1 METRRTQQER
11 TAATTKDLVGAARA
25 HFARDGYAAASLDA
39 ICAQAGITKGAL
51 YHHFRNKRSLF
62 RAVYEAEQH
71 RLRGAI
77 ADAFRACPDPWDGL
91 RAGQRAFLTGSIEP
105 GTQRITLLDA
115 PGALGWAVMREVQ
128 ADCRAMTRSGL
139 ARAVRADGEGPVSA
153 VEAVEAVELDA
164 MASVVF
170 GALCECAMA
179 VAHARDPDAVLA
191 ASLRQ
196 VDRLVAALAGTPAG
210 AGVAADGVAPAG
222 TGRGAAAP
230 AVADAPPAGLPV
242 A

>member
-1 METRRTQQER
+1 MKTRRTQQER
-11 TAATTKDLVGAARA
+11 TAATTKDLVGAART

-39 ICAQAGITKGAL
+39 ICALAGITKGGL
-51 YHHFRNKRSLF
+51 YHHFRNKQTLF
-62 RAVYEAEQH
+62 HAVYAAEQH
-71 RLRGAI
+71 RLRDAI
-77 ADAFRACPDPWDGL
+77 ADAFRACRDPWDGL

-128 ADCRAMTRSGL
+128 ADCRAMTRRGL
-139 ARAVRADGEGPVSA
+139 AQAVGAGLHGGEDA
-153 VEAVEAVELDA
+153 VAEVELDA

-179 VAHARDPDAVLA
+179 VAHAPDPEAVLA

-196 VDRLVAALAGTPAG
+196 VDRLVAALPG
-210 AGVAADGVAPAG
+210 APAG
-222 TGRGAAAP
+222 R
-230 AVADAPPAGLPV
+230 AG
-242 A
+242 

>member
-1 METRRTQQER
+1 MKTRRTQQER
-11 TAATTKDLVGAARA
+11 TATTTKGLVGAARV

-39 ICAQAGITKGAL
+39 ICAQASITKGAL
-51 YHHFRNKRSLF
+51 YHHFRNKQTLF
-62 RAVYEAEQH
+62 HAVYAAEQH
-71 RLRGAI
+71 RLRDAI

-128 ADCRAMTRSGL
+128 ADCRAMTRRGL
-139 ARAVRADGEGPVSA
+139 EQAVGTVVYGGEDA
-153 VEAVEAVELDA
+153 VPAVELDA

-179 VAHARDPDAVLA
+179 VAHAPDPDAVLA

-196 VDRLVAALAGTPAG
+196 VDRLVAALPGAPVGRAG
-210 AGVAADGVAPAG
+210 
-222 TGRGAAAP
+222 
-230 AVADAPPAGLPV
+230 
-242 A
+242 

>member
-1 METRRTQQER
+1 MKTRRTQQER

-25 HFARDGYAAASLDA
+25 HFARTGYAAASLDA

-51 YHHFRNKRSLF
+51 YHHFRNKQTLF

-71 RLRGAI
+71 RLRDAI
-77 ADAFRACPDPWDGL
+77 ADAFRACQDPWDGL

-128 ADCRAMTRSGL
+128 ADCRAMTRRGVEQ
-139 ARAVRADGEGPVSA
+139 AVHAGGESSVP
-153 VEAVEAVELDA
+153 AVELDA

-179 VAHARDPDAVLA
+179 VAHAPDPDAVLA

-196 VDRLVAALAGTPAG
+196 VDRLVAALP
-210 AGVAADGVAPAG
+210 
-222 TGRGAAAP
+222 GAAA
-230 AVADAPPAGLPV
+230 ARAG
-242 A
+242 

>member
-1 METRRTQQER
+1 MRTRRTQQER
-11 TAATTKDLVGAARA
+11 TASTTKDLVGAARA
-25 HFARDGYAAASLDA
+25 HFARDGYATASLDA
-39 ICAQAGITKGAL
+39 ICDRAGISKGAL
-51 YHHFRNKRSLF
+51 YHHFRNKQTLF

-71 RLRGAI
+71 RLRDAI
-77 ADAFRACPDPWDGL
+77 AAAFRACADPWDGL

-128 ADCRAMTRSGL
+128 ADCRAMTRRGL
-139 ARAVRADGEGPVSA
+139 EQAVHADGESA
-153 VEAVEAVELDA
+153 VPAVELDA

-179 VAHARDPDAVLA
+179 VAHAPDPDAVLA

-196 VDRLVAALAGTPAG
+196 VDLLVTALPG
-210 AGVAADGVAPAG
+210 ASARA
-222 TGRGAAAP
+222 
-230 AVADAPPAGLPV
+230 L
-242 A
+242 

>member
-1 METRRTQQER
+1 MKTRRTQQER
-11 TAATTKDLVGAARA
+11 TASTTKDLVGAARA
-25 HFARDGYAAASLDA
+25 HFARDGYATASLDA
-39 ICAQAGITKGAL
+39 ICDRAGISKGAL
-51 YHHFRNKRSLF
+51 YHHFRNKQTLF

-71 RLRGAI
+71 RLRDAI
-77 ADAFRACPDPWDGL
+77 AAAFRACPDPWDGL

-128 ADCRAMTRSGL
+128 ADCRAMTRRGL
-139 ARAVRADGEGPVSA
+139 EQAVHADGESA
-153 VEAVEAVELDA
+153 VPAVELDA

-179 VAHARDPDAVLA
+179 VAHAPDPDAVLA

-196 VDRLVAALAGTPAG
+196 VDLLVTALPGAG
-210 AGVAADGVAPAG
+210 A
-222 TGRGAAAP
+222 R
-230 AVADAPPAGLPV
+230 AV
-242 A
+242 

>member
-1 METRRTQQER
+1 MKTRRTQQER
-11 TAATTKDLVGAARA
+11 TATTTKDLVGAARV

-51 YHHFRNKRSLF
+51 YHHFRNKQTLF
-62 RAVYEAEQH
+62 HAVYTAEQH
-71 RLRGAI
+71 RLRDAI
-77 ADAFRACPDPWDGL
+77 ADAFRACRDPWDGL

-128 ADCRAMTRSGL
+128 ADCRAMTRRGL
-139 ARAVRADGEGPVSA
+139 AQAVGAGRDGGEDA
-153 VEAVEAVELDA
+153 VPAVELDA

-179 VAHARDPDAVLA
+179 VAHAQDPVAVLA

-196 VDRLVAALAGTPAG
+196 VDRLVTALPG
-210 AGVAADGVAPAG
+210 APAA
-222 TGRGAAAP
+222 R
-230 AVADAPPAGLPV
+230 AG
-242 A
+242 

>member
-1 METRRTQQER
+1 MKTRRTQQER
-11 TAATTKDLVGAARA
+11 TATTTKDLVGAARA

-39 ICAQAGITKGAL
+39 ICALAGITKGGL
-51 YHHFRNKRSLF
+51 YHHFRNKQTLF
-62 RAVYEAEQH
+62 HAVYAAEQH
-71 RLRGAI
+71 RLRDSI

-128 ADCRAMTRSGL
+128 ADCRAMTRRGL
-139 ARAVRADGEGPVSA
+139 AQAVGAGRDGGEDA
-153 VEAVEAVELDA
+153 AAEVELDA

-179 VAHARDPDAVLA
+179 VAHAPDPDAVLA

-196 VDRLVAALAGTPAG
+196 VDRLVAALPG
-210 AGVAADGVAPAG
+210 APAG
-222 TGRGAAAP
+222 R
-230 AVADAPPAGLPV
+230 AG
-242 A
+242 

>member
-1 METRRTQQER
+1 MKTRRTQQER

-25 HFARDGYAAASLDA
+25 HFARVGYAAASLDA

-51 YHHFRNKRSLF
+51 YHHFRNKRTLF

-71 RLRGAI
+71 RLRNAI
-77 ADAFRACPDPWDGL
+77 ADAFRACADPWDGL

-128 ADCRAMTRSGL
+128 ADCRAMTRRGL
-139 ARAVRADGEGPVSA
+139 AQAVGAGAGADGRGGNPVPA
-153 VEAVEAVELDA
+153 EELDA

-179 VAHARDPDAVLA
+179 VVHAQDPDAVLV

-196 VDRLVAALAGTPAG
+196 VDRLVAALPG
-210 AGVAADGVAPAG
+210 APATW
-222 TGRGAAAP
+222 TG
-230 AVADAPPAGLPV
+230 
-242 A
+242 